1 MKVPKLRFRGFEDG
15 WSQQLLGDLLTFK
28 NGVNAAKEQYGSGY
42 KFINVLDIIQ
52 NDFITH
58 DVILGEVEL
67 SDKEV
72 EKNEVRYGDILFQR
86 SSETREEVGQSNVYL
101 DRDKTAVFGGFVIR
115 GRGKKEYDPSF
126 MNGMLKTDQA
136 RKEITT
142 RSGGSTRYNIGQ
154 ESLEAVTVFI
164 PTLPEQQKIAG
175 FLSAVD
181 EKLQHLNRKK
191 ELLQQYKK
199 GVMQKLF
206 PSTGSGQAPE
216 LRFKREDGSDYE
228 DWEEKRLGDVCGN
241 IGYGL
246 NAASKEFDGKNQY
259 LRITDIDEN
268 SRKFDKSSVTSPEGE
283 LSENYLLKEGD
294 LLFARTGASVG
305 KSYLY
310 HPNDGIVYFAGF
322 LIRFRV
328 KKANASFIYY
338 QTLSYKYDKW
348 VRVMSMRS
356 GQPGINA
363 EEYKTFK
370 MKLPCLEEQ
379 QKIASFLSSLD
390 EKIDAVSA
398 QIELTQQ
405 FKKGLLQEM
414 FV

>member
-1 MKVPKLRFRGFEDG
+1 MPKLRFRGFEDG
-15 WSQQLLGDLLTFK
+15 WKKEPIGNYINLFSGVALKGEEISEEQGGIPILRGINITEGFIRHNEKIDRFYHGEISGLENLLIQEGDLVLGMDGSKVGKNSAIVSAIDVGAILIQRVACLRPKK
-28 NGVNAAKEQYGSGY
+28 NGSIEFVFHHIHSSRFHQYVDVVNTSSGIPHISS
-42 KFINVLDIIQ
+42 KQIK
-52 NDFITH
+52 DFRIW
-58 DVILGEVEL
+58 
-67 SDKEV
+67 
-72 EKNEVRYGDILFQR
+72 F
-86 SSETREEVGQSNVYL
+86 
-101 DRDKTAVFGGFVIR
+101 
-115 GRGKKEYDPSF
+115 
-126 MNGMLKTDQA
+126 
-136 RKEITT
+136 
-142 RSGGSTRYNIGQ
+142 
-154 ESLEAVTVFI
+154 

-181 EKLQHLNRKK
+181 EKLQHLSRKK

-206 PSTGSGQAPE
+206 AQE

-228 DWEEKRLGDVCGN
+228 DWEEKRLGEVCGN
-241 IGYGL
+241 IGYGM
-246 NAASKEFDGKNQY
+246 NAAAKAFDGRNQY

-268 SRKFDKSSVTSPEGE
+268 SRMFDKSSVTSPEGE
-283 LSENYLLKEGD
+283 LTDNYLLKEGD

-310 HPNDGIVYFAGF
+310 NPKDGIVYFAGF

-328 KKANASFIYY
+328 KKANALFVYY
-338 QTLSYKYDKW
+338 QTRSYKYDKW

-363 EEYKTFK
+363 EEYKLFK

-379 QKIASFLSSLD
+379 QKIADFLSSLD
-390 EKIDAVSA
+390 KKIEAVSA

>member
-1 MKVPKLRFRGFEDG
+1 MEVAEQKMLKVPNLRFREFEDG
-15 WSQQLLGDLLTFK
+15 WCEQTLGDLLNFK
-28 NGVNAAKEQYGSGY
+28 NGVNAEKGQYGSGY

-101 DRDKTAVFGGFVIR
+101 DKEKTAVFGGFVIR
-115 GRGKKEYDPSF
+115 GRGKKDYNPSF

-154 ESLEAVTVFI
+154 ESLEAVTVFT
-164 PTLPEQQKIAG
+164 PTLPEQQKIAS

-181 EKLQHLNRKK
+181 ERLGHLARKK
-191 ELLQQYKK
+191 QLLEQYKK
-199 GVMQKLF
+199 GVMQQLF
-206 PSTGSGQAPE
+206 SQH

-228 DWEEKRLGDVCGN
+228 DWEEKRLGELCFKKSTT
-241 IGYGL
+241 L
-246 NAASKEFDGKNQY
+246 AANS
-259 LRITDIDEN
+259 ISEN
-268 SRKFDKSSVTSPEGE
+268 SGQYKVFGASGVCALVDFFMEESPYVAVVKDGAGVGRTVLCEGYSSALGTLQVIQQNDKS
-283 LSENYLLKEGD
+283 D
-294 LLFARTGASVG
+294 LLFLYYVIQNLDFTKYITGSTIP
-305 KSYLY
+305 
-310 HPNDGIVYFAGF
+310 HVYFKDYASE
-322 LIRFRV
+322 LIATPSL
-328 KKANASFIYY
+328 K
-338 QTLSYKYDKW
+338 
-348 VRVMSMRS
+348 
-356 GQPGINA
+356 
-363 EEYKTFK
+363 
-370 MKLPCLEEQ
+370 EQ
-379 QKIASFLSSLD
+379 QKIADFLSSLD
-390 EKIDAVSA
+390 KKIDAVSTQMA
-398 QIELTQQ
+398 LTQQ